1 MTPLTKLENCLF
13 SQSELKNSLQPSN
26 PNTSPRSNTNTQ
38 SNPMKSKTILAAL
51 ATIIVSLP
59 ALHAGNNWWQQ
70 TGSSGT
76 WDSTSTNWITWGP
89 GDTNLFNPGDS
100 AFFEY
105 SWSAHTVNIAT
116 SVTVGGVFFSGAAG
130 GGDGFIISGGTLAYA
145 AGTWNYIGMNGRTET
160 ISSYIDATALT
171 QSLDIT
177 GVGGTLNLGGGG
189 AFTAIGQ
196 GAAGQTLSLTA
207 GTYTVSGG
215 MALNDAGTLKFTI
228 GSGAMLNVG
237 GQLKLT
243 HWDGNNNVTN
253 NNILDFAT
261 TGTLSGD
268 YVIASYGSLYGSF
281 GSVTHVPANYAIDF
295 NYHNAHQIALVALSS
310 TWDNGAANGT
320 WDTATSMNWTGST
333 WGGGGSAIF
342 GATGAGP
349 VTIATGGVTANSLI
363 FNSAGYSIG
372 GAALTLTGVADITTH
387 ADAQVSAALTGSAG
401 LTKSGTST
409 LTLAGT
415 NTYTGNTTVNG
426 GVLDVT
432 GQIYNAGAGSAVLT
446 VNSGATL
453 RCANFAEWAN
463 LGPLGSSASSLVVNG
478 GTLDMNATS
487 GWVGNFRD
495 FTIGAL
501 GATLSASQPGSE
513 WLIVSNVGSF
523 TNNSNL
529 TLNSANF
536 GEIDSPIVGT
546 GSLTKTGSGQWQ
558 LTAANTYSGPTIIN
572 GGTLRLNTLSAT
584 CGSNSA
590 VTLANTAGA
599 ELRSSWWTGSAQVGI
614 SFSIGSLSGGG
625 ALGGNVIV
633 HQTATM
639 TVGTDNTSTT
649 YAGIIADGFGP
660 ANVTK
665 VGTGTLTLTNANI
678 YGGTTTI
685 SGGTLQLG
693 DGTSGHNGSL
703 ASASIV
709 NDANLVFNLSGSSS
723 FNGAIS
729 GSGTTTVQAGTLNLS
744 GSIAPAATLA
754 IAGGAV
760 LHLPNSGTATVA
772 ALVINGS
779 SQPNGLYGASN
790 TGGAITGAG
799 VIQVGSSGTP
809 QYLAWATSITGF
821 TDTYP
826 THDPDGDGMTNQQ
839 EFAFNLDPTSGASN
853 NPIVVP
859 FDKTTG
865 TFSYTRL
872 DPAVS
877 GLTYKVYTSM
887 NLSTWTLDSGAGQ
900 VATPGVYTGDEI
912 VKVTLSPGLL
922 TAPKLFVRVA
932 AE

>member
-1 MTPLTKLENCLF
+1 
-13 SQSELKNSLQPSN
+13 
-26 PNTSPRSNTNTQ
+26 
-38 SNPMKSKTILAAL
+38 MKSKTSILVFSIATTLIAAP
-51 ATIIVSLP
+51 T
-59 ALHAGNNWWQQ
+59 LHAATESWYAAD
-70 TGSSGT
+70 SSGN
-76 WDSTSTNWITWGP
+76 WDTTTTGNWVWGNDPFQAGDRVYFELP
-89 GDTNLFNPGDS
+89 GR
-100 AFFEY
+100 AQ
-105 SWSAHTVNIAT
+105 TVNIT
-116 SVTVGGVFFSGAAG
+116 SSVSPCEVNFGL
-130 GGDGFIISGGTLAYA
+130 DGFNITGGTLAFTKNSY
-145 AGTWNYIGMNGRTET
+145 GWPYLGLGGHTET
-160 ISSYIDATALT
+160 ISSYIDSTAAGT
-171 QSLDIT
+171 VSLVIT
-177 GVGGTLNLGGGG
+177 GAGGTLNLGGGG
-189 AFTAIGQ
+189 VFNTLEQ
-196 GAAGQTLSLTA
+196 GGAGQTLSLMA
-207 GTYTVSGG
+207 GTYTTSGG
-215 MALNDAGTLKFTI
+215 MNLNDAGTLKFTI
-228 GSGAMLNVG
+228 GSGVKLNVG
-237 GQLKLT
+237 GTLKLK
-243 HWDGNNNVTN
+243 HWDGSNDVTN

-268 YVIASYGSLYGSF
+268 YVIASYGSFYGSF
-281 GSVTHVPANYAIDF
+281 GSVTNVPANYAVDF

-320 WDTATSMNWTGST
+320 WDTATSMNWTGSS

-342 GATGAGP
+342 GATGAGQ
-349 VTIATGGVTANSLI
+349 VTIATGGVTANSLL

-372 GAALTLTGVADITTH
+372 GSTLTLTGVADITTH
-387 ADAQVSAALTGSAG
+387 ADAVVSAALTGSAG
-401 LTKSGTST
+401 LTKSGAST
-409 LTLAGT
+409 LTLSGT
-415 NTYTGNTTVNG
+415 NNYTGNTTVNG

-432 GQIYNAGAGSAVLT
+432 GQIYNGGAGSAVLT

-453 RCANFAEWAN
+453 RCANFGEWAN

-478 GTLDMNATS
+478 GTLDMNAPS

-501 GATLSASQPGSE
+501 GATLSASQPSSE
-513 WLIVSNVGSF
+513 WQIVSRVGSF

-529 TLNSANF
+529 TLDSAYF

-558 LTAANTYSGPTIIN
+558 LTAANTYSGPTIVN

-590 VTLANTAGA
+590 VTLANTPGA
-599 ELRSSWWTGSAQVGI
+599 TLLSSWWTGTAQVGI

-625 ALGGNVIV
+625 TLGGNVIV

-709 NDANLVFNLSGSSS
+709 NDAYLVFNLSGSSS
-723 FNGAIS
+723 FSGAIS
-729 GSGTTTVQAGTLNLS
+729 GSGTTTVQAGTLNLAGTLAPS
-744 GSIAPAATLA
+744 GTLA
-754 IAGGAV
+754 IADGAV
-760 LHLPNSGTATVA
+760 LHLPNTGTATVA
-772 ALVINGS
+772 ELVINGTT
-779 SQPNGLYGASN
+779 QPNGLYGASN
-790 TGGAITGAG
+790 TGGAITGPG
-799 VIQVGSSGTP
+799 VIQVGSSGMTP
-809 QYLAWATSITGF
+809 AYIAWATRFTGF

-839 EFAFNLDPTSGASN
+839 EFAFGLDPTTGASA
-853 NPIVVP
+853 NPIKVP
-859 FDKTTG
+859 LNKTAG
-865 TFSYTRL
+865 TFSYTRE
-872 DPAVS
+872 DPAVG
-877 GLTYKVYTSM
+877 GLAYKVYTSTD
-887 NLSTWTLDSGAGQ
+887 LKTWTADGGATQ
-900 VATPGVYTGDEI
+900 TVTATDYDVQT
-912 VKVTLSPGLL
+912 VQVTLSGTKPL
-922 TAPKLFVRVA
+922 TAPKIFVRVA